1 LLQHT
6 IELRARIRSLFR
18 LRSSKLNIPSPILD
32 YCLTVLIVFVT
43 HDVNDYYS
51 VINGSMGCHSDELGT
66 QEIRARKC
74 GTWVSRKLL
83 STKTSEIAQLLL
95 LTNMEAVKQYLL
107 PVVTSAILTATGLA
121 LWQSS
126 KRFVPKEKQR
136 GTFKRYVLMIFSVG
150 YWCTN
155 ARVCSQE
162 RI

>member
-1 LLQHT
+1 
-6 IELRARIRSLFR
+6 
-18 LRSSKLNIPSPILD
+18 
-32 YCLTVLIVFVT
+32 VT

-136 GTFKRYVLMIFSVG
+136 GTFGVQMQEYVHKSASNLKIIISNYLAFK
-150 YWCTN
+150 
-155 ARVCSQE
+155 
-162 RI
+162 